1 MTFGEKLKAVREER
15 GLSLRD
21 LSKTSGLFMSHIQY
35 LENDARTPNEST
47 QHRLA
52 RGLGVSPEEF
62 VDEHS
67 P

>member
-1 MTFGEKLKAVREER
+1 MTFGEKLKAMREER

-21 LSKTSGLFMSHIQY
+21 LSKSSGLFMSHIQY
-35 LENDARTPNEST
+35 LENDARTPNENT
-47 QHRLA
+47 LRRLA
-52 RGLGVSPEEF
+52 RGLDISPEEF